1 MITQK
6 EATRYRD
13 EKDLRES
20 FARVQQKGGKK
31 SDLVGNFQALLFWL
45 ILYFIL
51 LVRSI
56 YFDLQVY
63 KLSLLQV
70 PKEVNKIISTEKLS
84 KFESVQLKFAFNI
97 LGRKNEPNT
106 LHPNS

>member
-1 MITQK
+1 MQNDNSK

-13 EKDLRES
+13 EKDFRE
-20 FARVQQKGGKK
+20 FCKGSVERWEKK

-63 KLSLLQV
+63 TLSLLQV
-70 PKEVNKIISTEKLS
+70 PKEVNKIVSTEKL
-84 KFESVQLKFAFNI
+84 VNLKVYN
-97 LGRKNEPNT
+97 
-106 LHPNS
+106 